1 MLVKSEYPKT
11 TIIIGDSRRME
22 ELKDESVHLII
33 TSPPYWQLKD
43 YGNGSQIGFN
53 DSYEDYINNLNL
65 VWKECYRVLHKG
77 CRMCVNIGD
86 QFARSVYYGR
96 YKVIPIREEI
106 IKFCETIGFD
116 YMGAIIWQ
124 KVTTCNT
131 TGGATIMG
139 SFPYPRNGIIKLD
152 YEFILIFKKLGEPP
166 KVSKEIKEKSKL
178 TLEEW
183 NEYFYG
189 HWNFSGE
196 RQDKHLAMFPE
207 ELPKRLIKMFSFV
220 GDAVLD
226 PFLGSGTTCL
236 AARKLGRNSIGYEVN
251 EDFLTIIKEKLNIC
265 TSSGK
270 NMKDVIPACRESF
283 LKKDAGQ
290 AGMTKKMFHP
300 LNCRTN
306 NKHPEDFE
314 IIFQKK
320 KSIDYKKETSN
331 LPYIFKDPVRFDK
344 KIDPK
349 KLKFG
354 SKIDNSNHQREIYYS
369 VKEVISPGIVLLDN
383 DLKVRLIGVKEKEE
397 SNGEALQF
405 LKEKLKGQKIFIKFD
420 TIKYDNEGNLLGYLY
435 LKNKTFINAHL
446 IKNELVNVDTSIDY
460 KYKFNF
466 LSYRGQDNG

>member
-1 MLVKSEYPKT
+1 MKT
-11 TIIIGDSRRME
+11 TTIIGDSRRME
-22 ELKDESVHLII
+22 ELKDESIHLVI

-65 VWKECYRVLHKG
+65 CWKECYRVLHKG
-77 CRMCVNIGD
+77 CRLCVNIGD

-152 YEFILIFKKLGEPP
+152 YEFILIFKKLGDSP
-166 KVSKEIKEKSKL
+166 KISKEIKEKSKL
-178 TLEEW
+178 TTKEW

-220 GDAVLD
+220 GDTVLD

-236 AARKLGRNSIGYEVN
+236 SARKLGRNSVGYEIN
-251 EDFLTIIKEKLNIC
+251 KDFLPVIKEKLSIEK
-265 TSSGK
+265 G
-270 NMKDVIPACRESF
+270 
-283 LKKDAGQ
+283 L
-290 AGMTKKMFHP
+290 
-300 LNCRTN
+300 
-306 NKHPEDFE
+306 EDFK
-314 IIFQKK
+314 IIFQKNK
-320 KSIDYKKETSN
+320 TIDYKKEIN
-331 LPYIFKDPVRFDK
+331 ELPYIFKDPVRFDK

-354 SKIDNSNHQREIYYS
+354 SKIDNSEHQQERYYS
-369 VKEVISPGIVLLDN
+369 IKEVISPEIIALDN
-383 DLKVRLIGVKEKEE
+383 DLKVRLIGVKEKKEI
-397 SNGEALQF
+397 NWHALTF
-405 LKEKLKGQKIFIKFD
+405 LSSKLKGEKVYLKFD
-420 TIKYDNEGNLLGYLY
+420 ATKYDNEGNLMCYLY

-446 IKNELVNVDTSIDY
+446 IKKKLVDVDTSLDY
-460 KYKFNF
+460 KYKFRF
-466 LSYRGQDNG
+466 LSFKEKV